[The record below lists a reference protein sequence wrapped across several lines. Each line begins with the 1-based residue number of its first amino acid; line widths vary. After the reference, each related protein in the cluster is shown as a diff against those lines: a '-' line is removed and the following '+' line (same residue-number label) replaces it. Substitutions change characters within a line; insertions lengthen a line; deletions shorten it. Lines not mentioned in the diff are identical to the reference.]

1 MKRLLSLTLCAILL
15 LCSCNSN
22 TATAPVQIS
31 ETEETTLPVSETTA
45 ETTAVTTTAEV
56 TTTTTTEITTAEE
69 TNAKPVPENICYEC
83 SMNVK
88 SQEINSRKLYSI
100 EGLRNSEMAAQVD
113 KFIDGAFAELD
124 NCIEQDNKTEL
135 HPVVRCN
142 VVNGYLSVLC
152 GYTDGSMPEMGAIST
167 LYYYRTAVFDIVEG
181 RKIEAFEELFQDNF
195 DFGWFIIPEY
205 YTTDTYIGGIYEYPF
220 PEFLNVYT
228 LVLEP
233 RDFSGYVTE
242 KIEKGTLPL
251 FYTSMGQFGD
261 KGICSTYIVGSR
273 FLSDE
278 EVEAKN
284 RIYETVENAMY
295 EHYNNNRAEIEKQ
308 VGDFVS
314 IYVEEFDLYQDTYY
328 IVGIGAFNMGAIKR
342 VFKAD
347 GSLVYMRDI
356 FPEFSDSEA
365 VVSRICN
372 RYDGSI
378 EVWYSSDE
386 FSYDSH
392 KKEIAKGEME

>member
-1 MKRLLSLTLCAILL
+1 MKRLLTLTICTLLL
-15 LCSCNSN
+15 LCSCGGNS
-22 TATAPVQIS
+22 TTTPVPTP
-31 ETEETTLPVSETTA
+31 ETEETTLPAPETTA
-45 ETTAVTTTAEV
+45 DTTVVTTTAIV

-69 TNAKPVPENICYEC
+69 TTAESIPENICYQC
-83 SMNVK
+83 SLSVK
-88 SQEINSRKLYSI
+88 SEEVNGKKLYSI
-100 EGLRNSEMAAQVD
+100 EGLADSEMAAQVD
-113 KFIDGAFAELD
+113 EFIDGAFAELD
-124 NCIEQDNKTEL
+124 NCIEQDNETEL

-167 LYYYRTAVFDIVEG
+167 MNYCRTAVFDIVEG
-181 RKIEAFEELFQDNF
+181 RKIEAFEELFPNDF

-233 RDFSGYVTE
+233 RDFSDYVTE
-242 KIEKGTLPL
+242 KMEKGTLPL
-251 FYTSMGQFGD
+251 FYTSMGQPGNVD
-261 KGICSTYIVGSR
+261 ICSTYIVCSR

-278 EVEAKN
+278 EIEAKK
-284 RIYETVENAMY
+284 RIYETVESAMY
-295 EHYNNNRAEIEKQ
+295 EHYNNNRTEIEKQ

-328 IVGIGAFNMGAIKR
+328 IVGIGAFNMGTISR

-356 FPEFSDSEA
+356 FPEFADSEA
-365 VVSRICN
+365 VVSRIFDRN
-372 RYDGSI
+372 DGST

-386 FSYDSH
+386 FTYDCH
-392 KKEIAKGEME
+392 KKEIAK